1 MENKKCLKPPTSSV
15 LPPKNWW
22 CILLFPIK
30 MTRIA
35 DPTLQGPLT
44 AQSSCNR
51 CDPGARSC
59 PSWATKLPPPACR
72 RWMKNEENGRSNIF
86 CKRYVYIYIYQFL
99 NVHPSLCIHITLICI
114 YIYVCIHMYT
124 YICINVLFIYLYTS
138 IAKCS
143 FFMHTYNL
151 NMYLS
156 IYIYVLIHMYTY
168 ICIHTYVYTHM
179 YTYI

>member
-1 MENKKCLKPPTSSV
+1 MYYPQKIDGV
-15 LPPKNWW
+15 
-22 CILLFPIK
+22 
-30 MTRIA
+30 
-35 DPTLQGPLT
+35 
-44 AQSSCNR
+44 SSCSLLKWPVSRTRPSKAPWLPNPPVTVATPV
-51 CDPGARSC
+51 PGVARAGRRSC
-59 PSWATKLPPPACR
+59 RLPRAEDGWKMR
-72 RWMKNEENGRSNIF
+72 KMGDLTFFANDM
-86 CKRYVYIYIYQFL
+86 YIYIYQFL

-124 YICINVLFIYLYTS
+124 YICIYVLFIYLYTS

>member
-1 MENKKCLKPPTSSV
+1 MYYPQKIDGVSSCSLLKWPVS
-15 LPPKNWW
+15 
-22 CILLFPIK
+22 
-30 MTRIA
+30 R
-35 DPTLQGPLT
+35 TLQGPLT

-86 CKRYVYIYIYQFL
+86 VQ
-99 NVHPSLCIHITLICI
+99 TICI
-114 YIYVCIHMYT
+114 YIYISISKCSSFFMHTYSINMYLYIYICIHMY
-124 YICINVLFIYLYTS
+124 IFLFIYLYTS

-156 IYIYVLIHMYTY
+156 IYLSIY
-168 ICIHTYVYTHM
+168 IHTY
-179 YTYI
+179 